1 MSSSTLQLNE
11 KVYDYLLGHSLRESA
26 ACQQLREET
35 KPIKMGMMERTR
47 AARPDIPDDYYLQ
60 PDDIAQSVYELTCQ
74 HRSAWT
80 FELDLRPFG
89 EQW

>member
-35 KPIKMGMMERTR
+35 KPIKMGMMQVFT
-47 AARPDIPDDYYLQ
+47 
-60 PDDIAQSVYELTCQ
+60 
-74 HRSAWT
+74 
-80 FELDLRPFG
+80 
-89 EQW
+89 